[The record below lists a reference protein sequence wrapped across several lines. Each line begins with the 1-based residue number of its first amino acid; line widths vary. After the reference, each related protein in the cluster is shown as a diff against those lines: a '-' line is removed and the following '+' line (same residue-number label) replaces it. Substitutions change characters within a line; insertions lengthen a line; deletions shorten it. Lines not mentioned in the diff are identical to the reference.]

1 MSEFAII
8 GRVLNIYYTIHS
20 ARSNEYLLR
29 DWRIQ
34 YPVEDLRWSALE
46 KNQSLRGF

>member
-46 KNQSLRGF
+46 KTQSLRGF